1 MAKYRICPYC
11 GYRNS
16 PNKYQCENENC
27 GEDLISVRVT
37 EEPGEP
43 VRQAPMAEPYRPAP
57 AAEPYRPAPA
67 AEPYRPAPAAEPYRP
82 DPAAGPYRP
91 APIAQPDARMVR
103 MCDNCGTHNRPNDRK
118 CSQCGEDISDIPPVA
133 ENGTDS
139 GVRQEPVMQKGGRR
153 YMLASL
159 SGDLLYEIPE
169 GETVLGREAELSD
182 YLEERLY
189 VGRRQAK
196 LVLKNDR
203 LTIEN
208 LRSTNYTFVNNRSLD
223 DRMMELHEG
232 DEIGLGGNSVS
243 GKRQDLAAYFRV
255 VRK

>member
-67 AEPYRPAPAAEPYRP
+67 AEPYRP

-103 MCDNCGTHNRPNDRK
+103 ICDNCGTHNRPNDRK

>member
-57 AAEPYRPAPA
+57 AAEPYRP
-67 AEPYRPAPAAEPYRP
+67 

-103 MCDNCGTHNRPNDRK
+103 ICDNCGTHNRPNDRK

-189 VGRRQAK
+189 VGRRQS
-196 LVLKNDR
+196 R
-203 LTIEN
+203 
-208 LRSTNYTFVNNRSLD
+208 R
-223 DRMMELHEG
+223 
-232 DEIGLGGNSVS
+232 GL
-243 GKRQDLAAYFRV
+243 
-255 VRK
+255 